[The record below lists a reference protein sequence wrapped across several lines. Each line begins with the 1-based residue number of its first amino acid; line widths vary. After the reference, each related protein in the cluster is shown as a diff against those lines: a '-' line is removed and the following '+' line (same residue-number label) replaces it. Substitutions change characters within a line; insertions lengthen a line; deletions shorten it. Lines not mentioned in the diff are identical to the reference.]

1 MTIQSRY
8 YIYMNFAFHALL
20 VRVGVY
26 AAATVPPSEPATAR
40 SAQPDIIR
48 KVIFFADRET
58 SPRLT
63 TELSCLF
70 LSPVV
75 F

>member
-26 AAATVPPSEPATAR
+26 AAATVPPIGAGYSEERPAGHH
-40 SAQPDIIR
+40 QKGDI
-48 KVIFFADRET
+48 FAGRET

-70 LSPVV
+70 QSPVV